1 MHLHCRRRRHLGRK
15 RGGMRRTVDV
25 APQRCTSLA
34 MNVTTAKGSIRKPLL
49 PGLSRYISAFHRWLG
64 IALCLMFAMWFAT
77 GSVLSFVPFP
87 ALSADERIARS
98 EPLDMKRLGVDF
110 NIALAAV
117 GTRPIER
124 ARLISVQ
131 GEPRYVLSLRNQ
143 PAVSISA
150 QTGQTLP
157 QVSSSTAR
165 AIAAE
170 FSGHEIGAIRGPFD
184 YDQWTVH
191 GAYDAYRP
199 FYKLSARDAAG
210 TELYVSA
217 RTGEVLQW
225 TRRNER
231 AWNYIG
237 AVAHWINPTFL
248 RKHYA
253 PWREVIWILSLSGV
267 VFASAGL
274 FLGVIRYLNWKR
286 QRRSGLSPFRGLL
299 RWHHSIGLFAGLLV
313 LSWILTGWLGL
324 DGIVFFSD
332 DQPTAAQIERM
343 RAVSLTDAA
352 RAFPVSVLA
361 QLGAPREIEFTA
373 LAGRPLLLLRDRSP
387 GSARVLS
394 IVPGMSGVRTDTQV
408 PDGWLSS
415 AIQGAWPAVRV
426 VRVEHIDSS
435 DAYSLRVRPFPPTA
449 RRFVLDGTPETW
461 VHMDAATGQVISIMD
476 TSRRIHRWLVDGPH
490 TFDFPLL
497 NEAGPLWHVLLLMA
511 TTAGFLFSCTG
522 VVLAFRRLRKSLS

>member
-1 MHLHCRRRRHLGRK
+1 MSRI
-15 RGGMRRTVDV
+15 VDV
-25 APQRCTSLA
+25 VPQRCASLD

-49 PGLSRYISAFHRWLG
+49 PGLSRYVATIHRWLA

-87 ALSADERIARS
+87 VLSPDERIARS
-98 EPLDMKRLGVDF
+98 EPLDMRRLRVEP

-117 GTRPIER
+117 GTWPIER
-124 ARLISVQ
+124 ARLINVQ
-131 GEPRYVLSLRNQ
+131 GEPRYVLSVRDQ
-143 PAVSISA
+143 PALSISA
-150 QTGQTLP
+150 QTGKALP
-157 QVSSSTAR
+157 MVSSFTAR
-165 AIAAE
+165 DIAAE
-170 FSGHEIGAIRGPFD
+170 FSGHEIGAIQGPFD
-184 YDQWTVH
+184 YDQWIVH

-199 FYKLSARDAAG
+199 FYKVSARDAAG
-210 TELYVSA
+210 TDLYVSA
-217 RTGEVLQW
+217 RTGEVLQR
-225 TRRNER
+225 TRRSER

-248 RKHYA
+248 RKNYA
-253 PWREVIWILSLSGV
+253 AWREVIWILSLSGV
-267 VFASAGL
+267 VLASAGL

-299 RWHHSIGLFAGLLV
+299 RWHHSVGLFVGLLV

-324 DGIVFFSD
+324 DGIVFFSN
-332 DQPTAAQIERM
+332 DQPTAVQIERM

-352 RAFPVSVLA
+352 RAFPVSLLA

-373 LAGRPLLLLRDRSP
+373 LAGRPLLLLRDRGP
-387 GSARVLS
+387 GSSRVVS

-408 PDGWLSS
+408 PDGLLSS
-415 AIQGAWPAVRV
+415 AVQRTWPALGV

-435 DAYSLRVRPFPPTA
+435 DAYSLRVRPFPPTT
-449 RRFVLDGTPETW
+449 RRLVLDDTPETW
-461 VHMDAATGQVISIMD
+461 IHMDAATGQVISIMD

-497 NEAGPLWHVLLLMA
+497 NEAGPLWHVLLLIA

-522 VVLAFRRLRKSLS
+522 VVLALRRLRKSLS